1 MKIIHIDKKTGEL
14 KLALET
20 VEDLWHLSKVI
31 EKGDVAEA
39 STYRSVKFG
48 DKEERKHVFIALN
61 VEEVEFSKSVNRLRV
76 RGKIIR
82 GSPEEFVQLGRYHT
96 FDLEPGEGLVIIKQ
110 WKNYQIDR
118 LRQAEKETKKPKLR
132 VIALDDEKAITAI
145 IRGYG
150 VDYGHEIES
159 SASKRDEKH
168 EDKVLQ
174 YFGNI
179 ASEIEKHEE
188 RYIVAGPGFTKDN
201 FKKFLEKRKPELL
214 KRIIFETC
222 SYAERSGVDELLKKG
237 VVERLIGEERIAR
250 ETQLIEELTKEISKD
265 GLVVYGLKEVKEAA
279 ESYAIDRLL
288 ILDEFLRNSE
298 EAEQVVELVDKNK
311 KEIIIFSEES
321 DPGIKLKG
329 FGKIAAFLKFKL
341 RS

>member
-96 FDLEPGEGLVIIKQ
+96 FDLEPGEKLVIIKQ